1 MIIRSMLTALIGLVA
16 PGVAAAQDY
25 PAKPIRII
33 VGFAAGGIADLGA
46 RLLADHITRETGQP
60 VVVENRTAAAG
71 TVGMAAVAKAPP
83 DGYTLGLV
91 LSGQL
96 VINPF
101 VQKTMPFDPVAEIL
115 AGCGGGRGAADDR
128 DQQPRCRR
136 RR

>member
-1 MIIRSMLTALIGLVA
+1 MILRTILAVLIAVCAGATL
-16 PGVAAAQDY
+16 AQDY
-25 PAKPIRII
+25 PNKPIRII

-71 TVGMAAVAKAPP
+71 TSPAAVAKSPP

-101 VQKTMPFDPVAEIL
+101 VQKTMPFDRSRRLMPVAALGEAPQMIAINSDG
-115 AGCGGGRGAADDR
+115 AGDR
-128 DQQPRCRR
+128 R
-136 RR
+136 